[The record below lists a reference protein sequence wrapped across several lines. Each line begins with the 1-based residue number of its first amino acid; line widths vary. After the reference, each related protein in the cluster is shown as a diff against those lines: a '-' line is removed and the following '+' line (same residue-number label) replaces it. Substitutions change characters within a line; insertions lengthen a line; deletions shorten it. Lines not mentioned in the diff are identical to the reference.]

1 MSDCASLI
9 ERSDKIV
16 LLIKR
21 AWRGK
26 PQTRQALPHPTV
38 MTKRETQMN
47 EGSGSLAQTPL
58 RSNSPFI
65 LNGPVLMISVLAR
78 RAAIAQIKLQLKR
91 QGYRVNHY
99 PHREIVR
106 QAEAYLDANR
116 AQVLAETRQRIM
128 ASPGLRQMWEKAK
141 AKYERQLAAQVKRET
156 RQGA

>member
-1 MSDCASLI
+1 
-9 ERSDKIV
+9 
-16 LLIKR
+16 
-21 AWRGK
+21 
-26 PQTRQALPHPTV
+26 
-38 MTKRETQMN
+38 MN
-47 EGSGSLAQTPL
+47 EGSKSLSQTAL
-58 RSNSPFI
+58 RSNGPFI
-65 LNGPVLMISVLAR
+65 LNGPVLMINVLAR
-78 RAAIAQIKLQLKR
+78 QAAIAHTRLQLKR
-91 QGYRVNHY
+91 QGLRVAQY